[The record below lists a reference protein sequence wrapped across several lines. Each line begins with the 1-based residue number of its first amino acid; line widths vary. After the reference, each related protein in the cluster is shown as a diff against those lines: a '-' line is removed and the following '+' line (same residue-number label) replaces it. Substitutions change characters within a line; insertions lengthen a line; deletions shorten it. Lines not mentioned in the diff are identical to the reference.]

1 LLANLEKRSICRELN
16 CFLEVEDDMLEGD
29 DFADKATRDVFAL
42 LWKIIALLVEKA
54 FFCLPGTMVF
64 VVTFLVVMINGHC

>member
-1 LLANLEKRSICRELN
+1 
-16 CFLEVEDDMLEGD
+16 MLEGD

-54 FFCLPGTMVF
+54 FFLPAWH
-64 VVTFLVVMINGHC
+64 NGICSYISSSDDQWTLLKHICSRTR

>member
-1 LLANLEKRSICRELN
+1 
-16 CFLEVEDDMLEGD
+16 MLEGD

-54 FFCLPGTMVF
+54 FFLPA
-64 VVTFLVVMINGHC
+64 